1 MTDTAVRAYIVG
13 VLARTK
19 DGQML
24 RIKTSQVVLATG
36 CFQNNEELKAK
47 YFSGDDS
54 FMSGCM
60 SSPYLTGSGMQMALE
75 LGTALQGD
83 MGGHAGEWLC
93 AYPAKNWMEDVEAW
107 ENMGYSND
115 PEGGKWWLFST
126 IIDNLTNHV
135 ILVNT
140 DGKRFCDELASG
152 HGWERYLDAQ
162 PMATAHMICDQVV
175 WDEFLANVTRDAI
188 ANMAEKIE
196 IVTSD
201 LVGGAYYTG
210 ATIEELADNMNA
222 AGYETHQVHKA
233 NLVKTVEEYN
243 AAAKAGTAAELEV
256 PRVTQEAVALENGP
270 FYALPIRNA
279 VFVCFGGVAVDNQ
292 ARVLDH
298 SRQVIPGLYAT
309 VPCAGGFM
317 NKYYRGSISS
327 AGITGRWAA
336 NAATVALGIK
346 SKEDLDAE
354 LAAQY
359 EAGLAQHAEVV
370 AAQQAE
376 AAAAKA
382 ENTLTGS
389 AEGIG
394 GTFEVYVTLA
404 DDGTI
409 AGVEAGENGETQG
422 IGSVAIETM
431 PAAFV
436 GLSTAEQIDAVDGVS
451 GATVTS
457 QALRDAV
464 KMALGL

>member
-1 MTDTAVRAYIVG
+1 MTETGVKKILTDDRNNIVG

-36 CFQNNEELKAK
+36 GFQNNEELKAK

-107 ENMGYSND
+107 KNMGYSND

-126 IIDNLTNHV
+126 IIDSLTNHA

-222 AGYETHQVHKA
+222 AGYETH
-233 NLVKTVEEYN
+233 
-243 AAAKAGTAAELEV
+243 
-256 PRVTQEAVALENGP
+256 
-270 FYALPIRNA
+270 
-279 VFVCFGGVAVDNQ
+279 
-292 ARVLDH
+292 
-298 SRQVIPGLYAT
+298 
-309 VPCAGGFM
+309 
-317 NKYYRGSISS
+317 
-327 AGITGRWAA
+327 
-336 NAATVALGIK
+336 
-346 SKEDLDAE
+346 
-354 LAAQY
+354 
-359 EAGLAQHAEVV
+359 
-370 AAQQAE
+370 
-376 AAAAKA
+376 
-382 ENTLTGS
+382 
-389 AEGIG
+389 
-394 GTFEVYVTLA
+394 
-404 DDGTI
+404 
-409 AGVEAGENGETQG
+409 
-422 IGSVAIETM
+422 
-431 PAAFV
+431 
-436 GLSTAEQIDAVDGVS
+436 
-451 GATVTS
+451 
-457 QALRDAV
+457 
-464 KMALGL
+464 

>member
-24 RIKTSQVVLATG
+24 RIKTSQVVLAAG
-36 CFQNNEELKAK
+36 GFQNNEELKAK

-75 LGTALQGD
+75 LGAALQGD

-107 ENMGYSND
+107 ENMGYSNN

-175 WDEFLANVTRDAI
+175 WDEFLANVTHDAI

-201 LVGGAYYTG
+201 LVGGRLLHRRHHRG
-210 ATIEELADNMNA
+210 A
-222 AGYETHQVHKA
+222 G
-233 NLVKTVEEYN
+233 
-243 AAAKAGTAAELEV
+243 
-256 PRVTQEAVALENGP
+256 
-270 FYALPIRNA
+270 
-279 VFVCFGGVAVDNQ
+279 
-292 ARVLDH
+292 
-298 SRQVIPGLYAT
+298 RQHERRRL
-309 VPCAGGFM
+309 
-317 NKYYRGSISS
+317 
-327 AGITGRWAA
+327 
-336 NAATVALGIK
+336 
-346 SKEDLDAE
+346 
-354 LAAQY
+354 
-359 EAGLAQHAEVV
+359 
-370 AAQQAE
+370 
-376 AAAAKA
+376 
-382 ENTLTGS
+382 
-389 AEGIG
+389 
-394 GTFEVYVTLA
+394 
-404 DDGTI
+404 
-409 AGVEAGENGETQG
+409 
-422 IGSVAIETM
+422 
-431 PAAFV
+431 
-436 GLSTAEQIDAVDGVS
+436 
-451 GATVTS
+451 
-457 QALRDAV
+457 
-464 KMALGL
+464 

>member
-75 LGTALQGD
+75 LGAALQGD

-115 PEGGKWWLFST
+115 SEGGKWWLFST
-126 IIDNLTNHV
+126 IIDNLTNHA

-175 WDEFLANVTRDAI
+175 WDEFLANVTRDAT

-317 NKYYRGSISS
+317 NKYYCGSISS

-336 NAATVALGIK
+336 NAATVALGTK

-359 EAGLAQHAEVV
+359 
-370 AAQQAE
+370 E

-436 GLSTAEQIDAVDGVS
+436 GLSTAEQIDAVDGIG